1 MMNRLPAKQIYLLS
15 IIIIG
20 IITLSVYST
29 YAIYTLEGETSD
41 IVSMNTSNYLNI
53 ETSTYEYSKI
63 TVQANSTIS
72 TDIDVYNNYDY
83 DLCYSVWYKIVQ
95 SKNISAAKVSIY
107 QNTNEGL
114 TTSGTIAPVSSRRI
128 NIIIKNNNENPVKI
142 NIGIAYSK
150 NEGTC
155 ELNISTDKYLIS
167 STVDETKTL
176 DEIIMK
182 NDEIKNNDSNYITY
196 QNQTKEIILQEDK
209 LTISNKYDYKDEIFT
224 LTDSKEVD
232 IDTINTNQIIYTCIN
247 DTKCRHL
254 YRITEIKKEN
264 DIYKI
269 TKYDEMIGY
278 LSGTSGVRKVNQNYY
293 YYGDNPNN
301 FIYYNCTD
309 ELDTKTCELW
319 RIIGVFYDSKEDKYI
334 PKIIKNDSLDIIEY
348 SNTDNVWNNSS
359 IKNKLKDIKIEN
371 ETIKTEITNKIESV
385 NNKLEITELN
395 ETFNSSIML
404 MNLSDYINTSIC
416 ENKKITEFDEK
427 CLNNNWLNKNYNNDE
442 WTMTIRYDEPYIDEI
457 TSELVTPDNN
467 MVYSI
472 GSGIKTALVTTKLN
486 IRPVV
491 YLKDTTVLLDG
502 NGTYEKPFMV
512 G

>member
-1 MMNRLPAKQIYLLS
+1 MNRLPAKQIYLLS

-29 YAIYTLEGETSD
+29 YAIYTLESETDD
-41 IVSMNTSNYLNI
+41 IVSMNTSNFLDVD
-53 ETSTYEYSKI
+53 TRTYEYNKI
-63 TVQANSTIS
+63 TIPADSTIS

-83 DLCYSVWYKIVQ
+83 DLCYSVWYKVVQ
-95 SKNISAAKVSIY
+95 TKNMSVAKVSIY

-114 TTSGTIAPVSSRRI
+114 TTSGSIGPITSRRI
-128 NIIIKNNNENPVKI
+128 NITIKNSNEIPVRV

-155 ELNISTDKYLIS
+155 ELNIPTDKHLIS
-167 STVDETKTL
+167 STVDETKEL
-176 DEIIMK
+176 YEIIIK

-196 QNQTKEIILQEDK
+196 QNQTKEIILEKDK
-209 LTISNKYDYKDEIFT
+209 LITATKYDYKDEIFT
-224 LTDSKEVD
+224 LTNSKEVD
-232 IDTINTNQIIYTCIN
+232 IDSINTTQIVYTCLN
-247 DTKCRHL
+247 DIKCRHL
-254 YRITEIKKEN
+254 YRISEIEKDN
-264 DIYKI
+264 NVYKI

-278 LSGTSGVRKVNQNYY
+278 LSGSSGVRKVNQNYY

-309 ELDTKTCELW
+309 ELDSKTCELW
-319 RIIGVFYDSKEDKYI
+319 RIIGAFYDSKEDKYI
-334 PKIIKNDSLDIIEY
+334 TKIIKNDSLDLLNY
-348 SNTDNVWNNSS
+348 SNTDNEWNNSS
-359 IKNKLKDIKIEN
+359 IKNELKDLKIEN
-371 ETIKTEITNKIESV
+371 ETFKKEITNKIESV
-385 NNKLEITELN
+385 NSKLEVTELN
-395 ETFNSSIML
+395 ETHNSSVML

-416 ENKKITEFDEK
+416 ENKKITEFEEI
-427 CLNNNWLNKNYNNDE
+427 CLNNNWLNKNYDTDE
-442 WTMTIRYDEPYIDEI
+442 WTMTIKYDEPYIDEI

-472 GSGIKTALVTTKLN
+472 GSGIKASLVTTKLN

-491 YLKDTTVLLDG
+491 YLKDTTALLEG